1 VSFKFLHVADIH
13 LDSPLRG
20 LSAYEGAPAERL
32 RAATRE
38 AFVKIIDLA
47 IEEDVAFL
55 VIAGDLYDG
64 DWRDYNT
71 GLYFSNQM
79 GRLRDKRI
87 PVYLI
92 DGNHDA
98 ASVMTKALQLPDN
111 VHKFSSRKAETFRIE
126 ELQVALHGRSFAKR
140 AEEENLVS
148 SYPEPVPGWLNIGVL
163 HTSLDGIS
171 EHATYAPCSQAQLQ
185 AKGYQYWALGHVH
198 EHRVVSEAPH
208 IVFPGNPQGRHIRE
222 TGPRGVV
229 LANVDD
235 GEIRIERR
243 WTDVLRWH
251 RMEADVSEA
260 GDFDE
265 AVGEVRRQLEA
276 LMDNQDDDLPAAVRV
291 ELTGATAAHGALIA
305 REAHLRPDILA
316 QAVALGGDS
325 IWIEKVKLRIRP
337 ALDAEARGM
346 ESGALSDLEE
356 LLAEASKDDSFLAEL
371 RTELTEATG
380 RMDAEVR
387 QSEELAA
394 MHDGRLD
401 ELIADAASA
410 LLARLETAEG

>member
-1 VSFKFLHVADIH
+1 MSFKFLHVADIH

-47 IEEDVAFL
+47 IEEDIAFL

-64 DWRDYNT
+64 DWKDYNT

-79 GRLRDKRI
+79 GRLGDQGI

-111 VHKFSSRKAETFRIE
+111 VHKFSSREAETFRIE

-198 EHRVVSEAPH
+198 EHRVVSDAPH

-229 LANVDD
+229 LADVED

-276 LMDNQDDDLPAAVRV
+276 LMGDQDDDLPAAVRV

-316 QAVALGGDS
+316 QAIALGGDS
-325 IWIEKVKLRIRP
+325 IWIEKVKLRTRP

-356 LLAEASKDDSFLAEL
+356 LLAEASKDDAFLAEL
-371 RTELTEATG
+371 RKELTEATG

-394 MHDGRLD
+394 VHDGNLD
-401 ELIADAASA
+401 KLIAEAAPA